1 MRDIPAFLH
10 DLPAGFVDDAVAFS
24 SHLADLAGEAIRP
37 YFRQP
42 LDVESKADAS
52 PVTAADRAAE
62 AAMRRA
68 IEAQYPDHG
77 IFGEEYGHLRP
88 EAPWQWILDPI
99 DGTKSFVTGL
109 PIFGT
114 LVALTYEH
122 QPVIGVIDQPITRD
136 RWVGAPGRPTTCNG
150 QPARTSKVETLAG
163 AAVLTT
169 YIDAFNEAEAAAFT
183 RLRQSCRINRM
194 SGDCIAYAMVASGFA
209 ELALDG
215 HMQPYDYAALV
226 PVVAGAGGLI
236 SDWEGRPLTT
246 AGKSRVLAAANP
258 ALHRAALDILAG
270 A

>member
-1 MRDIPAFLH
+1 MRDTPAFLR
-10 DLPAGFVDDAVAFS
+10 DLPAGFLDDAVAFAG
-24 SHLADLAGEAIRP
+24 HLADLAGETIRP

-62 AAMRRA
+62 AVMRKA
-68 IEAQYPDHG
+68 IEAQYPEHG

-114 LVALTYEH
+114 LVALTYDF
-122 QPVIGVIDQPITRD
+122 QPVIGVIDRPITRD
-136 RWVGAPGRPTTCNG
+136 RWLGAPGRPTTCNG

-169 YIDAFNEAEAAAFT
+169 YVDAFNEAEAAACT
-183 RLRQSCRINRM
+183 RLRKSCRINRM
-194 SGDCIAYAMVASGFA
+194 SGDRIAYAFVASCFA
-209 ELALDG
+209 
-215 HMQPYDYAALV
+215 
-226 PVVAGAGGLI
+226 
-236 SDWEGRPLTT
+236 
-246 AGKSRVLAAANP
+246 SR
-258 ALHRAALDILAG
+258 ALHGRMPHHHDVAVISPAAQEGTIYVKYTLVSTRA
-270 A
+270 